1 MVQTSKNSRRW
12 ELYQV
17 FYFSEHN
24 TVKLEIDNRRK
35 AGYFTNTWKL
45 NYTFMNNQEESK
57 RKKKSLRQMKMERH
71 IKA

>member
-1 MVQTSKNSRRW
+1 M
-12 ELYQV
+12 

-45 NYTFMNNQEESK
+45 NYTFMNNQE
-57 RKKKSLRQMKMERH
+57 RKQKEKKLETGENGKTYQSLKDTAKGRFLF
-71 IKA
+71 

>member
-1 MVQTSKNSRRW
+1 M
-12 ELYQV
+12 
-17 FYFSEHN
+17 FFSDHN
-24 TVKLEIDNRRK
+24 RMKLEIDNRRK

-45 NYTFMNNQEESK
+45 NYTFMNNQEEIK